1 MMQLKCKQKICALY
15 GEGALTDGTRQ
26 KWSEKFPA
34 TIDIL
39 AKYFFA
45 VGLSYVLEDVKQHPR
60 PLPTRSQ

>member
-1 MMQLKCKQKICALY
+1 MMQLKCKQKICAVY

-45 VGLSYVLEDVKQHPR
+45 VGLSYALEGV
-60 PLPTRSQ
+60 